1 MGDFFRS
8 DPEVFII
15 LPSIRRV
22 FKWEICLKSTKNPRK
37 IKRKYYLPPPSNINL
52 LSLEDRRL
60 ALNGHVLPKSEWNN
74 LEDSDFVSDFS
85 KSSLSSLVDD
95 IFFCLQCHFKK
106 CPKYSSSQFGCKSTF
121 ADQVIKSLLL
131 FIKAEF

>member
-1 MGDFFRS
+1 MRDLF
-8 DPEVFII
+8 EVH
-15 LPSIRRV
+15 
-22 FKWEICLKSTKNPRK
+22 KKSQTK
-37 IKRKYYLPPPSNINL
+37 KRKYYLPLPSNINL

-95 IFFCLQCHFKK
+95 IFFVYNVTLRNVPNIPPVNLDANPHLQTK
-106 CPKYSSSQFGCKSTF
+106 
-121 ADQVIKSLLL
+121 
-131 FIKAEF
+131 